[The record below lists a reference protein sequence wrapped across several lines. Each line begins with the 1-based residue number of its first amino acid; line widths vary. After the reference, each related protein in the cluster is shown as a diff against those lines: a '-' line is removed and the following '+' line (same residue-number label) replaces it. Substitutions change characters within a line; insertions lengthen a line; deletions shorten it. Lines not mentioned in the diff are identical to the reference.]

1 MSQYKEALQQTI
13 DTTAFYNTKAHVR
26 NRNTKKTMNKR
37 GVRMFGM
44 GFLLLAMAVMVTI
57 TNATLGIT
65 VYHIDARIDRVNM
78 FINDLEGY

>member
-1 MSQYKEALQQTI
+1 
-13 DTTAFYNTKAHVR
+13 
-26 NRNTKKTMNKR
+26 MNKR